1 MAVHESNAMNEELR
15 IRSSA
20 ESIRRRMSAIHSRK
34 VRVVLAS
41 GVLCIFVGLGA
52 LAAVVKKPDVLHVA
66 LAFFGVP
73 SHVNGTSEVLGPP
86 EPGKALVDGS
96 SGTTLFS
103 SPVTTTSDS
112 ASSSVT
118 VVRTTFYPSPPNA
131 STVPDTTLGSS
142 STAITVEH
150 STKVTSPGS
159 DISGTPT
166 TTAGVGTSQEVRA
179 MLLNATGVT
188 VAAIIGE
195 RASQGSTPSGRDT
208 ATFESSSS
216 SPPLSQSSRK
226 VSATSSIAPKTAFL
240 VIDHDGPKEM
250 MQMWPHAMRE
260 VEAPALE
267 EGDVAVPSVS
277 KKTGGD
283 EPLGGSKLWYYIG
296 GTGDN
301 STSDDVDDEVFGEG
315 DNTESPLPPRL

>member
-1 MAVHESNAMNEELR
+1 MNEELR

-73 SHVNGTSEVLGPP
+73 SHVNGTSAVLGPP
-86 EPGKALVDGS
+86 EPGKSLVDGS

-118 VVRTTFYPSPPNA
+118 AVRTTFYPSPPNA
-131 STVPDTTLGSS
+131 SAVPDTTLPSS
-142 STAITVEH
+142 STAITVER
-150 STKVTSPGS
+150 SSKVVSPGS

-166 TTAGVGTSQEVRA
+166 TTTAVVGTSQEVRA
-179 MLLNATGVT
+179 MSLNATGVT
-188 VAAIIGE
+188 VAAIIAE
-195 RASQGSTPSGRDT
+195 HASQKSTPSGLDT
-208 ATFESSSS
+208 ATFKSSSS
-216 SPPLSQSSRK
+216 PLSQSSRK

-240 VIDHDGPKEM
+240 VVDHGGPKEM
-250 MQMWPHAMRE
+250 MQMWPHPMRE
-260 VEAPALE
+260 VESPASE
-267 EGDVAVPSVS
+267 EGDVAVPFVS
-277 KKTGGD
+277 KKAGSD

-296 GTGDN
+296 STGGN